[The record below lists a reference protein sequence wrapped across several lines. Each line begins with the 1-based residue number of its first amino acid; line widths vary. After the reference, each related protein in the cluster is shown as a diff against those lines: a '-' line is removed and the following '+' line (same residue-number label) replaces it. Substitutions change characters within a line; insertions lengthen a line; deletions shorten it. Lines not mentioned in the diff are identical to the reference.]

1 MSDLPDPGGQ
11 KDTPPDQ
18 PREIP
23 PTEAQSSAEPR
34 VDAPA
39 APADIPS
46 APPPT
51 PRDVQAASSPSSA
64 DLDLEVAQAMASMS
78 PEDLAELSGGLVPDD
93 KIEVGPDESVEPGT
107 ELTGVVAGVTDDEVF
122 LEFGVKM
129 QGVVPRAHFGKK
141 EAIEPGRKVDVVVER
156 YDDEA
161 GMLFVSRKGEAQRAT
176 WLNLKPDMIVEG
188 RVTGMNKGGLEVD
201 LNGIRAF
208 MPTSQVDVALIK
220 DISVLLN
227 EHVRAIVLEVDR
239 RGKNVLIS
247 RRKMMEKE
255 LAESRERLLSELKVG
270 QVRHGVVGNIT
281 DFGAF
286 VNLGGID
293 GLVHVRDISWGQVE
307 KVSDHL
313 KPGQEVEVQVLRIDK
328 KRDRIS
334 LGMKQIQ
341 PNPWDQVPEK
351 YPPGTQLT
359 VRILRLVDF
368 GVFAEL
374 ETGVEGLIPI
384 SEMGWTRVRRPS
396 EVVAVGDMV
405 DAVVIRIDP
414 AKRRLA
420 LSMKEAMED
429 PWAGV
434 LESFPAKSLV
444 KGKVTRLTDFGAFV
458 ELVAGVEGLI
468 HISEMSDRR
477 IKSCSEVV
485 EVGQEV
491 ETRVL
496 GVDKENRRI
505 SLSIK
510 AVAEVSPAEAA
521 AQPAEA
527 PRPPKKRK
535 KKLRGGLSS
544 HWDWGGDLKLDTDD
558 VAGTE

>member
-1 MSDLPDPGGQ
+1 MAAMS
-11 KDTPPDQ
+11 
-18 PREIP
+18 
-23 PTEAQSSAEPR
+23 A
-34 VDAPA
+34 
-39 APADIPS
+39 
-46 APPPT
+46 
-51 PRDVQAASSPSSA
+51 
-64 DLDLEVAQAMASMS
+64 
-78 PEDLAELSGGLVPDD
+78 EDLAELSSGLLADE

-107 ELTGVVAGVTDDEVF
+107 ELTGVVAGVTNDDVF

-129 QGVVPRAHFGKK
+129 QGVLPRSHFGKK
-141 EAIEPGRKVDVVVER
+141 EVIETGRKVDVVVER

-161 GMLFVSRKGEAQRAT
+161 GMLIVSRKGETQRAT
-176 WLNLKPDMIVEG
+176 WLTLKPNMIVEG

-201 LNGIRAF
+201 LRGIRAF
-208 MPTSQVDVALIK
+208 MPTSQVDVAMIK

-255 LAESRERLLSELKVG
+255 LAESRERLLSELEVG
-270 QVRHGVVGNIT
+270 QVRKGVVGNIT

-286 VNLGGID
+286 VNLGGVD
-293 GLVHVRDISWGQVE
+293 GLVHIRDISWGQVE

-334 LGMKQIQ
+334 LGLKQTQ
-341 PNPWDQVPEK
+341 PDPWDQVPEK
-351 YPPGTQLT
+351 YPVGTQLT
-359 VRILRLVDF
+359 VRVLRLADF
-368 GVFAEL
+368 GAFAEL
-374 ETGVEGLIPI
+374 EAGVDGLIPI
-384 SEMGWTRVRRPS
+384 SEMGWTRIHRPS

-405 DAVVIRIDP
+405 DAVVIRVEP
-414 AKRRLA
+414 AKHRLA
-420 LSMKEAMED
+420 LSMKQAAED

-444 KGKVTRLTDFGAFV
+444 KGKVTRLADFGAFV

-477 IKSCSEVV
+477 INTCGEVV
-485 EVGQEV
+485 KVGQEV

-510 AVAEVSPAEAA
+510 AVAEVSVTEAA
-521 AQPAEA
+521 AHPAEA
-527 PRPPKKRK
+527 PKPQKKRK
-535 KKLRGGLSS
+535 KERRGGLSS
-544 HWDWGGDLKLDTDD
+544 HWDWGGDLKLNADD
-558 VAGTE
+558 GAGTE